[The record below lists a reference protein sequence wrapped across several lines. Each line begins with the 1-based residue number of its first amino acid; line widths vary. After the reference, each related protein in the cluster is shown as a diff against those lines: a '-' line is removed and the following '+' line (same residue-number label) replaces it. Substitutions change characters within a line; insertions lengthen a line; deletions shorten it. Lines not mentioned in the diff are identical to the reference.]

1 MIFEQFVIS
10 AAGWS
15 RSVRHACG
23 RLVTRVAR
31 ALFFAS
37 AAVGAAALFG
47 CDASSEAAKP
57 SAVLRAAEKPAEV
70 YEVALVKA
78 LDAFPSAYEV
88 AGSVAADERVE
99 IASRIP
105 AYIREVAVKEGD
117 AVKKGEALVR
127 LDDAEIEAAVR
138 SAEAQVFAARAAS
151 RDAAIDAEKY
161 ARLYKDGF
169 ISEQDL
175 RKANLKR
182 DASASTLKEAEAF
195 LTQAKNQRRY
205 VVLAS
210 PIDGRVAKRLRRAGD
225 MAAPAFPILVIES
238 ERAPRFEVHVPE
250 TRLADIKP
258 GMRASVEISGRHAVG
273 ASVELVGSSADAA
286 TRTFLVRLQ
295 LDEGAQAAPGE
306 FGRARFKAAEPA
318 RPAVPE
324 SAVAVRGGV
333 EGVFVV
339 RDGRAAFTWLRL
351 GRRTSD
357 AVGSG
362 DIVEVVAGLKGDELL
377 VDRPSERLSDGDS
390 VRVAEA
396 PSNGASSTSAARP

>member
-31 ALFFAS
+31 VLFFAS
-37 AAVGAAALFG
+37 AAVGAAALSG

-117 AVKKGEALVR
+117 AVKKGKALVR

-210 PIDGRVAKRLRRAGD
+210 PIDGRVAKRLRRAG
-225 MAAPAFPILVIES
+225 AWRP
-238 ERAPRFEVHVPE
+238 
-250 TRLADIKP
+250 
-258 GMRASVEISGRHAVG
+258 
-273 ASVELVGSSADAA
+273 
-286 TRTFLVRLQ
+286 VR
-295 LDEGAQAAPGE
+295 
-306 FGRARFKAAEPA
+306 R
-318 RPAVPE
+318 
-324 SAVAVRGGV
+324 
-333 EGVFVV
+333 
-339 RDGRAAFTWLRL
+339 
-351 GRRTSD
+351 
-357 AVGSG
+357 
-362 DIVEVVAGLKGDELL
+362 
-377 VDRPSERLSDGDS
+377 
-390 VRVAEA
+390 
-396 PSNGASSTSAARP
+396 